1 VIIKL
6 VKVFIQLLILLT
18 LIHALGS
25 WFPQVSRSKFYW
37 YIDWIVSP
45 FLEPIRKVVKPV
57 NGIDFSPL
65 ILILILSIILRIFR

>member
-1 VIIKL
+1 MIIKL

-18 LIHALGS
+18 FIHALGS
-25 WFPQVSRSKFYW
+25 WFPEVRRSKIYW

-45 FLEPIRKVVKPV
+45 FLEPIRKVVKPI

-65 ILILILSIILRIFR
+65 ILILILSILLRILR